1 MIEKLDLFKIFNEV
15 AEQRSITKAA
25 KNLFVSQPAVSQAIA
40 QLEEE
45 LGITLFIR
53 SSKGVSLTNEG
64 KVLFTHV
71 NKGINQIKIGE
82 QKILEAKKLKSGT
95 LTIGVGDTILRY
107 MLMDTLISYKKL
119 YPNIQLRIINR
130 TSQDLVN
137 LVELGDI
144 EIAVCNLPISNSNL
158 KIRKVREVQ
167 DILVTGGKYVNM
179 ISEPISLIDILE
191 YPLIMLDKRSNTRR
205 YVENFLFS
213 KEIIIEPQIELGS
226 HDLVLEFV
234 KNGFGLAFVVKQFS
248 NEYLMKRE
256 IVELKTDVVIPN
268 RSIGACY
275 IDENIISSAANKFLE
290 VLVSKNQLNGY
301 K

>member
-15 AEQRSITKAA
+15 AEQKSITKAA
-25 KNLFVSQPAVSQAIA
+25 KNLYVSQPAVSQAIA

-53 SSKGVSLTNEG
+53 SSKGVNLTNEG
-64 KVLFTHV
+64 KILFSYV
-71 NKGINQIKIGE
+71 NKGINQIKTGE

-95 LTIGVGDTILRY
+95 LTLGVGDTILRY
-107 MLMDTLISYKKL
+107 MLLDTLLVYKKL
-119 YPNIQLRIINR
+119 YPNIQLKIINR

-144 EIAVCNLPISNSNL
+144 EIAICNLPINNSNL
-158 KIRKVREVQ
+158 KIRKIKEVQ
-167 DILVTGGKYVNM
+167 DILVTGEKYVNI
-179 ISEPISLIDILE
+179 ISDPISLIDVLK

-205 YVENFLFS
+205 YVENYLFS

-234 KNGFGLAFVVKQFS
+234 KNGFGLAFVVKEFS
-248 NEYLMKRE
+248 YEYLMNRE
-256 IVELKTDVVIPN
+256 ITEIRTDIVIPK

-275 IDENIISSAANKFLE
+275 IDENVISSAANEFLK
-290 VLVSKNQLNGY
+290 VLEIKTN
-301 K
+301 